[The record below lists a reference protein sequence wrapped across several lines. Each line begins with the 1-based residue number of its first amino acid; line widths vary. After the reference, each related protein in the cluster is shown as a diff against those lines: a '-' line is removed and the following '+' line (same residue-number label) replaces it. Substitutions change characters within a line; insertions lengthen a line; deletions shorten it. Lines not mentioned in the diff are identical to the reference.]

1 MERIF
6 NDRKELVLKY
16 LSDEPYFNT
25 YIFGDID
32 KFGLESETVKIFVD
46 DKKAISCVLMDFLG
60 DFVIY
65 SRDNSFNTNPI
76 SEYIKSSYDYENCCI
91 SGKGST
97 VDALSNCLP
106 GKKLR
111 KTYLA
116 ALENFEYAEYDKI
129 YHSVKQLNEGDL
141 TALLE
146 LFCSIDEF
154 KAKYKNYSEEKMLRD
169 MNNGRFFGIL
179 GDNGKLVAAAA
190 STAES
195 GFCAMIT
202 NVCTH
207 PNHRRK
213 GYAEQILCVLI
224 KSMLDDGIK
233 NICLYYDN
241 PDAARLYKKLGFV
254 QKGIYKTLR

>member
-6 NDRKELVLKY
+6 DDSKDLVLKY
-16 LSDEPYFNT
+16 LSYEPYFNT

-32 KFGLESETVKIFVD
+32 KFGLESNTVKIFVD
-46 DKKAISCVLMDFLG
+46 NKQDIHCVLMEFLG
-60 DFVIY
+60 DFVVY
-65 SRDNSFNTNPI
+65 SYDNNFKVKSI
-76 SEYIKSSYDYENCCI
+76 AEYIEASVDYENCCI

-97 VDALSNCLP
+97 VDVLSAYLQ

-111 KTYLA
+111 KTFLA

-129 YHSVKQLNEGDL
+129 YESVVRLNDGNAKD
-141 TALLE
+141 LLE

-154 KAKYKNYSEEKMLRD
+154 KAKYKNYSEERMLRD
-169 MNNGRFFGIL
+169 MNNGRFFGIF
-179 GDNGKLVAAAA
+179 GDDGKLVAAAA

-195 GFCAMIT
+195 KICAMIT

-213 GYAEQILCVLI
+213 GNAEQILCVLL

-241 PDAARLYKKLGFV
+241 PNAARLYNKLGFV
-254 QKGIYKTLR
+254 EKGIYKTLR